1 MLSSKKRSEQREFK
15 QDKLEYIRHAH
26 YILGMYGLTSV
37 GVKTVKD
44 APNRHVHGR
53 KLSRILGIRQSE
65 FCREDNGDFCNVLV
79 AMEAV
84 EFPIYGNSVR
94 LAGIPA
100 PH

>member
-1 MLSSKKRSEQREFK
+1 M
-15 QDKLEYIRHAH
+15 EYIRHAH
-26 YILGMYGLTSV
+26 YILGMHGLTKLLSV

-53 KLSRILGIRQSE
+53 KLSRILGIRQGE
-65 FCREDNGDFCNVLV
+65 FWREDNGDFCNVLV

-84 EFPIYGNSVR
+84 EFSVYGNSVR